1 MKKNNARPTFF
12 FTRRIVCITVMTP
25 RLLTIGNHFR
35 TRWYH
40 TFTKNNPAVRMMT
53 PWIRKP
59 LWAIHNCNDSSDDEH
74 VFGRENTS
82 RSSSDSDSEEE
93 GGDKLRRHL
102 SLFDLVCVG
111 VGGTIGSGIF
121 VLCGLISHSY
131 AGPSTFISWGIAG
144 LAASFSGVC
153 FAELSGEG

>member
-1 MKKNNARPTFF
+1 M
-12 FTRRIVCITVMTP
+12 MTP
-25 RLLTIGNHFR
+25 RLLAVGTNFYSR
-35 TRWYH
+35 YH
-40 TFTKNNPAVRMMT
+40 TFTTKNPIVSMT

-59 LWAIHNCNDSSDDEH
+59 MWTIRNCNDASNDEH
-74 VFGRENTS
+74 AFSRENTS
-82 RSSSDSDSEEE
+82 SSSSDSDEEE
-93 GGDKLRRHL
+93 EEDKLRRHL

-144 LAASFSGVC
+144 LAACFSGVC
-153 FAELSGEG
+153 FAELSGER